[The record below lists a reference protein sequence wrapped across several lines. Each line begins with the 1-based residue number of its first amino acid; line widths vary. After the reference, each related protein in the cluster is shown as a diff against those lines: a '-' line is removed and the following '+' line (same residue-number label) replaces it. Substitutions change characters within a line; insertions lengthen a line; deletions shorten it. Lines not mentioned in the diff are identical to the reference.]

1 VAIPR
6 YAESNFGGKRKKP
19 VAHFR
24 GRISGETTDVSKGTT
39 VDRTGQAKFSFV
51 FHRWIVGRWI
61 VGSWNLAGS
70 LARLAAGSPATVM
83 RGVGDRARMMDTERP
98 KHTMACV

>member
-39 VDRTGQAKFSFV
+39 VERTGQVKFSFL
-51 FHRWIVGRWI
+51 FHTGI
-61 VGSWNLAGS
+61 VGSWI
-70 LARLAAGSPATVM
+70 
-83 RGVGDRARMMDTERP
+83 VGA
-98 KHTMACV
+98 